1 MKAHLA
7 LLLAGS
13 LVATVD
19 AQTTYRV
26 DASAA
31 PGGNG
36 HSWAQAFATLDHAL
50 DAAQNGDEIWV
61 AAGSY
66 KPRRR
71 TIPNDPRSVS
81 FTPRNGVRMYGGFA
95 GDEATLDARAGLFA
109 ETILE
114 GEIGHPSTIS
124 DNARHV
130 VRLDGNGFFHTFDG
144 FCVQNANA
152 DGIQQNGTGAG
163 IFVQLGTK
171 EIRNCIFRR
180 NRAVRGGALYV
191 EASNCRIQNCLFE
204 ENLAS
209 RGGGVFSTMQLQMAN
224 CVFRRNAAFNRGGAI
239 FLTQGVTYPSGLPRS
254 VFQNCL
260 FYGNRARTGG
270 AVSFS
275 AGGVTNTPGKAVFT
289 GCTLVA
295 NFAAIRGGGIASPP
309 DFLQHC
315 DCQVWNSILWNN
327 EAPEGP
333 QYSGNADHME
343 LLYSDFQGGW
353 PGVGNINSNPRF
365 KNALGHDYEL
375 RSLSP
380 CIDSGSNPH
389 ITVDFWDLDNDSV
402 FNETVPIDLLGN
414 PRRDDDPTMP
424 DTGAGNAPITDMGAH
439 ERIGGSDG

>member
-1 MKAHLA
+1 MKAHLT
-7 LLLAGS
+7 LLLACS
-13 LVATVD
+13 IIATAS
-19 AQTTYRV
+19 AQTIHHV

-36 HSWAQAFATLDHAL
+36 HSWSQAFATLDHAL
-50 DAAQNGDEIWV
+50 DAAFNGDQVWV

-66 KPRRR
+66 KPRHR
-71 TIPNDPRSVS
+71 TVANDPRSVTFS
-81 FTPRNGVRMYGGFA
+81 PRNGVQMYGGFA

-114 GEIGHPSTIS
+114 GEIGHPSTIN

-152 DGIQQNGTGAG
+152 DGSQQNGTGGG

-171 EIRNCIFRR
+171 QIRNCIFRR

-191 EASNCRIQNCLFE
+191 EASICRIQNCLFE
-204 ENLAS
+204 ENLAF
-209 RGGGVFSTMQLQMAN
+209 RGGGLFATMQVQVAN
-224 CVFRRNAAFNRGGAI
+224 CVFRRNGAFNTGGAI
-239 FLTQGVTYPSGLPRS
+239 LLTQGVDYSSGLPRS
-254 VFQNCL
+254 IFQNCL
-260 FYGNRARTGG
+260 FYSNRARTGG
-270 AVSFS
+270 AVFLS

-295 NFAAIRGGGIASPP
+295 NFAAIRGGAIATPP
-309 DFLQHC
+309 DFLQNC
-315 DCQVWNSILWNN
+315 DCRVWNSILWNN

-333 QYSGNADHME
+333 QYNGNANHIE
-343 LLYSDFQGGW
+343 VLYSDFQGGW
-353 PGVGNINSNPRF
+353 PGTGNIDSPPRF

-375 RSLSP
+375 RFLSP

-389 ITVDFWDLDNDSV
+389 IMFDFCDLDTDDV
-402 FNETVPIDLLGN
+402 FNEATPIDLLGN
-414 PRRDDDPTMP
+414 PRRDDDPTIP
-424 DTGAGNAPITDMGAH
+424 DTGAGNAPITDMGAY
-439 ERIGGSDG
+439 ERVGGSDG